1 MAAVAARGTAGQ
13 GAFSRD
19 TLDDP
24 EVARLRRMVRLKPYE
39 PIAPWPKD
47 RPGRVTWRLSNG
59 EVWTEAVENARG
71 GADQPFSTD
80 DLIDK
85 IDTLTRTVF
94 PPMPDTLRRLITHP
108 NMMAALP
115 WRDVVAE
122 MTGG

>member
-1 MAAVAARGTAGQ
+1 
-13 GAFSRD
+13 
-19 TLDDP
+19 
-24 EVARLRRMVRLKPYE
+24 
-39 PIAPWPKD
+39 
-47 RPGRVTWRLSNG
+47 
-59 EVWTEAVENARG
+59 VWTEAVENARG